1 MLQQVRLENFKGFK
15 KAQIDVGRITVL
27 IGPNGTGKSSI
38 SHALMVLRQSIGA
51 NELIVN
57 GPLINLGDFRTV
69 LNREAANGRVQIGVS
84 IGVAG
89 YKSLNIPQNA
99 SFSYDAYFVP
109 RLAGFDAAISSPR
122 TKYYVVKLEQ
132 GQATVQPP
140 EPTWKFAQSREIKI
154 KLNVLQQVA
163 IPVGIRKV
171 SHSEGLENKAAAL
184 REKLNELFSAV
195 NRVLNN
201 TYYVHAIRGFE
212 RPEYELDTNPAMDFQ
227 PGGNARL
234 ASTFAYAG
242 RGIEEIVSTWSESI
256 TGSDLASVL
265 IPGRKVGIESYAV
278 PEGIPL
284 IGDGF
289 GTNQLFQLLLTLAL
303 TPEKSLLAIEEPE
316 IHLHP
321 KAQKKLCDILLQTA
335 KEEDKQ
341 IIVTTHSEHI
351 LFSFV
356 SAVRNGTLTRDELTI
371 YCFEEKGQEPRK
383 VEQDEYGDIY
393 EWDKN
398 FFYWT

>member
-1 MLQQVRLENFKGFK
+1 MLQQVRLENFKGLK
-15 KAQIDVGRITVL
+15 KAQIDLGRVTVL

-38 SHALMVLRQSIGA
+38 SHALMALRQSI
-51 NELIVN
+51 EQKKLIVN
-57 GPLINLGDFRTV
+57 GPLINLGEFRTV
-69 LNREAANGRVQIGVS
+69 LNREASNREIGIGVS

-89 YKSLNIPQNA
+89 YESLNIPQNA
-99 SFSYDAYFVP
+99 SFSYDAHFDP
-109 RLAGFDAAISSPR
+109 SLTGFDAVISSPR
-122 TKYYVVKLEQ
+122 IKHYVVKLGEGQ
-132 GQATVQPP
+132 GTVQPS
-140 EPTWKFAQSREIKI
+140 ELTWKSAQSGEIKI
-154 KLNVLQQVA
+154 NLKFVGQVA
-163 IPVGIRKV
+163 IPARVKV
-171 SHSEGLENKAAAL
+171 ASIPEGLGNKAKEL
-184 REKLNELFSAV
+184 TSKLNELFSAV
-195 NRVLNN
+195 NSVLNN

-212 RPEYELDTNPAMDFQ
+212 RPDYELDANPAMDFQ
-227 PGGNARL
+227 PGGNAQL
-234 ASTFAYAG
+234 ASTLAYAG
-242 RGIEEIVSTWSESI
+242 RGIVEIVPSWSESI

-289 GTNQLFQLLLTLAL
+289 GTNQLVQLLLTLAL

-335 KEEDKQ
+335 KEKDKQ

-351 LFSFV
+351 LYSFV
-356 SAVRNGTLTRDELTI
+356 SAVRDGALTRDELAI
-371 YCFEEKGQEPRK
+371 YYFEEKRKEPRK
-383 VEQDEYGDIY
+383 VEQDKYGDIY